1 MTVIW
6 VGGLERG
13 RDSSKLEERARRV
26 DVLRAIPADEPEAN
40 LVTRARTCPIGD
52 SEHGAEA
59 GGLHRART
67 S

>member
-26 DVLRAIPADEPEAN
+26 EVRAIPADEPEAN
-40 LVTRARTCPIGD
+40 LATRAKTCPIGD